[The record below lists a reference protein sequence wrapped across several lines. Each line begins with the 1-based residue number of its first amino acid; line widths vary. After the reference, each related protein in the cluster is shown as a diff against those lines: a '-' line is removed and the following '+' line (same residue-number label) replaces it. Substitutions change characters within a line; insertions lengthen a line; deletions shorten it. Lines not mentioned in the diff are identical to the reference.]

1 MIALVLV
8 LALQDTASYAR
19 AESLLAA
26 GQVNAAIEVARKLA
40 RREPDDPRVLLLLG
54 RAYYARPIT
63 GRYDALAAFQKAARL
78 APSDPEPLYW
88 QMRVGWYLGSDEGEV
103 IARGAM
109 LRLFELDPDYRDT
122 WQRFGEIYHNDDI

>member
-26 GQVNAAIEVARKLA
+26 GQINAAIEVARKLA
-40 RREPDDPRVLLLLG
+40 RREPDDPRVQLLLG

-63 GRYDALAAFQKAARL
+63 GRYDALAAFQKAPR
-78 APSDPEPLYW
+78 PPPNDPQPPDW
-88 QMRVGWYLGSDEGEV
+88 QVRGGWVLGCG
-103 IARGAM
+103 RGRGDGLGAV
-109 LRLFELDPDYRDT
+109 LV
-122 WQRFGEIYHNDDI
+122 